1 MTVFKMP
8 VMIEI
13 LTSPSSFLTKL
24 ESVIITPNPSESAKK
39 TCPKTSTK
47 SFKLIFEKSGVK

>member
-1 MTVFKMP
+1 MP

-24 ESVIITPNPSESAKK
+24 ESVIITPKPSESAKN

-47 SFKLIFEKSGVK
+47 SFKLIFEKSGVR